1 MSTIDRRVLPSWTG
15 FVLWLIFYLSY
26 KCSYKGS
33 GGRYII
39 SSVYCCNH
47 RYIRHL
53 NMSIS
58 EQKLTFAA
66 IFRKHW
72 CSRCHR
78 PDGRVGVKYWLNH
91 DVIRVKHVN
100 FVFRAYQLLLTQ
112 FHIWFSPNT
121 FVRQNVVCCWFSVKG
136 R

>member
-91 DVIRVKHVN
+91 DVIRVKREFCFSCISAAIDAVSYLVLPEY
-100 FVFRAYQLLLTQ
+100 FCTSKCRLLL
-112 FHIWFSPNT
+112 
-121 FVRQNVVCCWFSVKG
+121 VLC
-136 R
+136 